1 MDKIVVYTAIFGGYN
16 ELIEQPQFENVDYI
30 CFTDR
35 NLSSSTWK
43 VVVVS
48 EPPIGDDN
56 TRNNRYYKIL
66 PHLHLQDY
74 QYSIYIDGNFII
86 KKNPHLL
93 IENFLNEEVSRVHN
107 GLIVVKT
114 RHRNFF
120 IQEIFNQQM
129 WIFF

>member
-35 NLSSSTWK
+35 NLSSSSWK

-48 EPPIGDDN
+48 EPPVGNDN

-66 PHLHLQDY
+66 PHLHLHY
-74 QYSIYIDGNFII
+74 YLYIIYIDCNFII
-86 KKNPHLL
+86 KKNPHL
-93 IENFLNEEVSRVHN
+93 
-107 GLIVVKT
+107 
-114 RHRNFF
+114 F
-120 IQEIFNQQM
+120 I
-129 WIFF
+129 